1 MISLTAAFGG
11 LGFIFIFSFV
21 QNTIPLRPLEY
32 FGMAVA
38 TGLALTILLV
48 SGLSFFGIPLTRA
61 SLSIALL
68 SGLGVFTIRLFH
80 KKPNIRTKLPLASF
94 SNFTESLL
102 PLSLFFILL
111 LLRLIQVN
119 NVFVPSWHDGLIHT
133 SLLQEFAIKS
143 SIPFDNVHGLG
154 FHAIALVIHSFWKLP
169 PSEAILLT
177 GQWLSVVCGLSFYIF
192 ARRYIHNPYAAGL
205 SFVVYSFTLL
215 FPAHLLSWGRY
226 PYLLGLALLPPAILT
241 SQDWINR
248 RKDSFLAEFVLVI
261 SLGLTHSGSFLIWFS
276 YILVYLIKE
285 IMSRIRFR
293 LIITREDQTMLFRPF
308 LLILPA
314 LVLIFSKTFDHSSI
328 PNNLLSPVYDPDLG
342 FGSQYVFRLFR
353 AHDSFFLFLW
363 AASTIWSLIRQRKLL
378 YITLF
383 WPLAVWILIWIRYQL
398 IGNSILNYVDLI
410 VFLSIPLA
418 FSIGLLVQKLLLLL
432 IKLDSYEAQPFFRHR
447 LKSHLSILLMIAM
460 LVGIFSSPLSMDQ
473 ATALFTNEDMLA
485 MSWIITNTPKDAGF
499 LIRTTS
505 WNNNTLIPSDGGG
518 WITFLTGR
526 RIIIPGMGELY
537 DICDFAK
544 QHDVNY
550 IYFGKQ
556 RGNDR
561 FDLRLSD
568 LNADSYTVAYGTQS
582 VEIASLRCP

>member
-1 MISLTAAFGG
+1 
-11 LGFIFIFSFV
+11 
-21 QNTIPLRPLEY
+21 
-32 FGMAVA
+32 
-38 TGLALTILLV
+38 
-48 SGLSFFGIPLTRA
+48 
-61 SLSIALL
+61 
-68 SGLGVFTIRLFH
+68 
-80 KKPNIRTKLPLASF
+80 
-94 SNFTESLL
+94 
-102 PLSLFFILL
+102 
-111 LLRLIQVN
+111 
-119 NVFVPSWHDGLIHT
+119 
-133 SLLQEFAIKS
+133 
-143 SIPFDNVHGLG
+143 
-154 FHAIALVIHSFWKLP
+154 
-169 PSEAILLT
+169 
-177 GQWLSVVCGLSFYIF
+177 
-192 ARRYIHNPYAAGL
+192 
-205 SFVVYSFTLL
+205 
-215 FPAHLLSWGRY
+215 
-226 PYLLGLALLPPAILT
+226 
-241 SQDWINR
+241 
-248 RKDSFLAEFVLVI
+248 
-261 SLGLTHSGSFLIWFS
+261 
-276 YILVYLIKE
+276 
-285 IMSRIRFR
+285 
-293 LIITREDQTMLFRPF
+293 
-308 LLILPA
+308 
-314 LVLIFSKTFDHSSI
+314 
-328 PNNLLSPVYDPDLG
+328 
-342 FGSQYVFRLFR
+342 
-353 AHDSFFLFLW
+353 
-363 AASTIWSLIRQRKLL
+363 
-378 YITLF
+378 
-383 WPLAVWILIWIRYQL
+383 
-398 IGNSILNYVDLI
+398 VDLI